1 MIKFANKFSIPHFL
15 LVLSDDRF
23 CEIRKTTGPADVK
36 KVEFTA
42 HGKTLSIEFSG
53 IFPAPTIKEDNNA
66 AVVILGS
73 PIYDDIKVDAERTAK
88 AFLDD
93 FSEKTALELVD
104 GEFLAIYFGKTDG
117 TLKIIND
124 RFTAVPLH
132 YFQSKEK
139 RLFCASPHF
148 SSLWKFLKIK
158 SLLEINQ
165 EAFFEFLFFQRIF
178 GTKTLARGVF
188 FLPDAQILE
197 VKDGE
202 SKIARYWQRNYT
214 KNNNPLL
221 CNAAMLADF
230 LRQSVKLKTSDGK
243 RYGHFLSGGMD
254 SRSVLAAFD
263 EQLPTCFTVGISDN
277 REVRTARKIA
287 ETKGAKHL
295 YFQLHPEHYGVIRE
309 TAVKV
314 CGGMFNYDHALFLG
328 YNDEVIK
335 HADTCFNG
343 YGFDFM
349 FQGMYIP
356 AKTVKFGSRNLYL
369 RFMSEPPDDLV
380 SYFINNAS
388 YRIKGADIW
397 KFVKNDE
404 RKNLE
409 EFQRESINEI
419 YRRGQELTDNKYDL
433 WEYFTFHH
441 ISRHYS
447 YPNAMSIKTFSEARI
462 ASFTNEIFD
471 LYLALP
477 AEQRFNGRIEK
488 ETLKMLDPKLAKI
501 PSANTGLPVT
511 ASSME
516 QTIYQIAGA
525 LKRRILGQKDWEE
538 WTERTWPSR
547 EFALQNYPSLKNAAL
562 EIINSNT
569 LEQISFLDIGKIR
582 EEFPRWLNGEKVPG
596 ISGDLVQT
604 IVTIGT
610 FLTQS

>member
-1 MIKFANKFSIPHFL
+1 MIEFTNKFSIPHFL
-15 LVLSDDRF
+15 LALTDNSV
-23 CEIRKTTGPADVK
+23 CEIRKNGEPENSEK
-36 KVEFTA
+36 FEFRSVL
-42 HGKTLSIEFSG
+42 KTLRIEFSN
-53 IFPAPTIKEDNNA
+53 FHPRPCFAENEKA
-66 AVVILGS
+66 AVIVLGS

-104 GEFLAIYFGKTDG
+104 GEFLAVYFSKSDG
-117 TLKIIND
+117 TLKVIND
-124 RFTAVPLH
+124 RFTAIPLF
-132 YFQSKEK
+132 YFISKDK
-139 RLFCASPHF
+139 KIFCASPHF
-148 SSLWKFLKIK
+148 SSLWEFLKTK
-158 SLLEINQ
+158 SLLEVNQ
-165 EAFFEFLFFQRIF
+165 EPFFEFLFFQRIF

-197 VKDGE
+197 VRDGE
-202 SKIARYWQRNYT
+202 SKLARYWQRNYT

-221 CNAAMLADF
+221 RNAATLADF
-230 LRQSVKLKTSDGK
+230 TRQSVKLKTADGK

-254 SRSVLAAFD
+254 SRSVLAAF
-263 EQLPTCFTVGISDN
+263 EEALPTCFTVGISDN
-277 REVRTARKIA
+277 REVRAARKIA

-335 HADTCFNG
+335 HADACFNG

-356 AKTVKFGSRNLYL
+356 AKTVKFRGRNLYL

-419 YRRGQELTDNKYDL
+419 YRSGQELTDNKYDL

-447 YPNAMSIKTFSEARI
+447 YPNVMSIKTFAEARI

-477 AEQRFNGRIEK
+477 TEQRFNGRIEK
-488 ETLKMLDPKLAKI
+488 EALKILSPKLAKI
-501 PSANTGLPVT
+501 PSANTGLPIT

-516 QTIYQIAGA
+516 QTVYQIAGA

-569 LEQISFLDIGKIR
+569 LEQISFLNIKKIR
-582 EEFPRWLNGEKVPG
+582 DEFPRWLNKEKVPG

-610 FLTQS
+610 FLKQS